1 MTTQSVE
8 RKDASDGTAVDSEA
22 DRTSTTDEPGPV
34 SEKADTSDS
43 VAAATA
49 KSRGVFT
56 PNQEWLDSVKGE
68 LPLNT
73 IMRLIKYLGPQLE
86 EISAS
91 ESAVDEQ
98 KVVDFIQVL
107 KIIIFHVR
115 FFLYGLKHFS
125 PAIFL
130 FSLLLAHNAC
140 WFASCTT
147 SNCYQEI
154 PAESIHVVVVSIFYF
169 RSLYI
174 SM

>member
-22 DRTSTTDEPGPV
+22 DRTSTTDEHGPV
-34 SEKADTSDS
+34 SEKVDTSGS

-49 KSRGVFT
+49 RSRGVFT

-73 IMRLIKYLGPQLE
+73 ITRLIKYLGPQLE

-107 KIIIFHVR
+107 KIIIFHVE
-115 FFLYGLKHFS
+115 FFLYGLN
-125 PAIFL
+125 IFL
-130 FSLLLAHNAC
+130 YICLFILLLAHNAC
-140 WFASCTT
+140 WFAACTT
-147 SNCYQEI
+147 SNRYPKI
-154 PAESIHVVVVSIFYF
+154 PAESIHVVVVSIFDF
-169 RSLYI
+169 RSLSI